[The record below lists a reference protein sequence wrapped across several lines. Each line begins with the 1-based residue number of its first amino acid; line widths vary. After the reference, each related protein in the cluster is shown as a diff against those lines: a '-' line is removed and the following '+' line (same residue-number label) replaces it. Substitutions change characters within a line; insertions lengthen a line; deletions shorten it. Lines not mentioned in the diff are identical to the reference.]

1 MIILTRT
8 YHVQPSRGVD
18 RGEKLLVQLVGT
30 DQTEADQTHL
40 NETI

>member
-1 MIILTRT
+1 MIILTRA

-18 RGEKLLVQLVGT
+18 GGEKLLVQLIGT
-30 DQTEADQTHL
+30 DQPKADETHL